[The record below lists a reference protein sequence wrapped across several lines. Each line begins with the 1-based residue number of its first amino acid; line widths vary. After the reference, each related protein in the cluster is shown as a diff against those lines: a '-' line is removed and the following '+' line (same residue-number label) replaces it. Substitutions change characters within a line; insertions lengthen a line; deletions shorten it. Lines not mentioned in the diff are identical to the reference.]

1 MKRGCRKVS
10 GSLRKTPA
18 ERVFFL
24 FMKIIRGG
32 TFVIPR
38 TDGNQSSLRKKLL
51 QVVMVSFHL
60 LFKLL

>member
-1 MKRGCRKVS
+1 MFP

-24 FMKIIRGG
+24 FMKIIRGALLLYPG
-32 TFVIPR
+32 QTEINPVCV
-38 TDGNQSSLRKKLL
+38 KKLL